1 MITEKVIIVIS
12 SAKSL
17 LDPVVLFLILNSSWP
32 FFIHDTLQK
41 KDFLERGDLPF
52 SILLLLGMYA
62 LFYHILEKAIEVFF
76 FKGNL
81 SLAGKILFYTSF
93 SFYLFIIVSSAV
105 SVIFILVQAINQFIV
120 KR

>member
-1 MITEKVIIVIS
+1 MITEKVIIAIS
-12 SAKSL
+12 STKSL

-32 FFIHDTLQK
+32 FFIYDTLQK

-81 SLAGKILFYTSF
+81 SLIGKILFYTSF
-93 SFYLFIIVSSAV
+93 LFYLFIIVSSAA
-105 SVIFILVQAINQFIV
+105 SAIFILVQVIGQFKA